1 VYVVKRQEREIL
13 DQDLLEWILK
23 TAGICRIALC
33 DRNAP
38 YIIPMNF
45 VYHPG
50 CLYLHS
56 ATDGKKIDLIKRN
69 NCVGFAVDLDCE
81 LVAAGQ
87 PCAWSMKYYSV
98 VGHGRAYFIESIQ
111 EKRKA
116 LDTLV
121 CKYAGRE
128 IFTYE
133 YSSLDCVTVIKVAIE
148 KMTGKKSGY

>member
-1 VYVVKRQEREIL
+1 MQEKEIL
-13 DQDLLEWILK
+13 DENLLEWILK

-45 VYHPG
+45 VYHPC

-56 ATDGKKIDLIKRN
+56 ATEGKKIELMKRDN
-69 NCVGFAVDLDCE
+69 RVGFAVDLDCE
-81 LVAAGQ
+81 MVVAGK

-98 VGHGRAYFIESIQ
+98 VGHGRAYFVESMQ
-111 EKRKA
+111 EKKKA

-121 CKYAGRE
+121 SKYAGRM
-128 IFTYE
+128 TSPYE